1 MHWNP
6 CIGTRALGTRTFEIR
21 VFGVALALRHG
32 AAAAAMTHPQTG
44 VYQAWLNELR
54 DILRPEPQSV
64 GLFGVLLELFFD
76 SC

>member
-1 MHWNP
+1 MHRNP
-6 CIGTRALGTRTFEIR
+6 CIGTRALGTRSFEIN

-32 AAAAAMTHPQTG
+32 AAAAVLTQPLTG
-44 VYQAWLNELR
+44 GYQAWLNELR

>member
-1 MHWNP
+1 M
-6 CIGTRALGTRTFEIR
+6 GTRTFEIR
-21 VFGVALALRHG
+21 VFGVALALRDG
-32 AAAAAMTHPQTG
+32 AAAAALTHPLTG
-44 VYQAWLNELR
+44 VYQACLYELR